1 MLEVVREFRE
11 ISVFDIRRLKEQIA
25 ERNNLLGDLF
35 VEYMYYDTIKDSYI
49 NLIGTRK
56 LHINYIRIS
65 VKHMQYAFFDITQ
78 LDI

>member
-1 MLEVVREFRE
+1 MTVKG
-11 ISVFDIRRLKEQIA
+11 IAEQIIP
-25 ERNNLLGDLF
+25 LGDLF
-35 VEYMYYDTIKDSYI
+35 VEYMFYDTIKDSYI

-65 VKHMQYAFFDITQ
+65 VKHMQYAFFDITR